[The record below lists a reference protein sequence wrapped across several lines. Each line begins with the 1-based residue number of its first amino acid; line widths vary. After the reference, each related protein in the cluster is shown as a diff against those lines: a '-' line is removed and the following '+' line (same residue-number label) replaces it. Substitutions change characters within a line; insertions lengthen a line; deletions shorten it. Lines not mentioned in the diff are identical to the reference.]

1 VAENFVYQIAPV
13 VGIAW
18 GYLFVI
24 VIAGC
29 SLILSWYVKK
39 GKLIVRSPFGLP
51 KKQEKETK
59 EKKKG
64 EDSSGK
70 Q

>member
-1 VAENFVYQIAPV
+1 VAENFVFEIAPV

-51 KKQEKETK
+51 K
-59 EKKKG
+59 EKKKR
-64 EDSSGK
+64 K
-70 Q
+70 QRRKTRRGFN